1 MRLFS
6 ENVER
11 NAVSFFFSF
20 FFNFW
25 LSEWKAM
32 DFIFEKGRLAT
43 VRLRPIRSTRSAG
56 KKNDSLVSF
65 FFSFFAG
72 WDGEEQRL
80 RRQVERLQRE
90 NEALKRRLSLL
101 ALGVQSATP

>member
-1 MRLFS
+1 MRLS

-56 KKNDSLVSF
+56 KKKRLARFVF

-72 WDGEEQRL
+72 SDGEEQRL